1 MNIKIEIEG
10 LEEISMKIRVI
21 SAVILLAIFIP
32 LLLTGG
38 LPYSVLMLAIALLG
52 LHELLKIRK
61 TKKDFPFL
69 VELCAY
75 VLVSFLTFNNY
86 KSQNLSV
93 LMDYRLMSVMMF
105 VFLSPMV
112 FINNSKK
119 YNLND
124 ALFLTSATLF
134 VGLSFN
140 LLILLRNF
148 SLTYVIYLFIISCIS
163 DTFAYITGR
172 YIGRNKLAPLI
183 SPKKTIEGL
192 IGGTVMG
199 VIAGVI
205 YYTTV
210 INPGIEIGIII
221 FVTLAL
227 SLIGQLGDL
236 IFSSIKR
243 YYDVKDFSNLIPGHG
258 GILDRLDSIIF
269 IVLGFIL
276 FLAVL

>member
-1 MNIKIEIEG
+1 
-10 LEEISMKIRVI
+10 MKIRII
-21 SAVILLAIFIP
+21 SAAVLLAIFVP
-32 LLLTGG
+32 LLLIGG
-38 LPYSVLMLAIALLG
+38 LPYSILMLIIALAG

-75 VLVSFLTFNNY
+75 VLVSFITLNNY
-86 KSQNLSV
+86 SSKDLYF
-93 LMDYRLMSVMMF
+93 LMDYRLMAIMMF
-105 VFLSPMV
+105 IFLSPMV

-124 ALFLTSATLF
+124 ALFLTGSTLF
-134 VGLSFN
+134 IGLSFN

-148 SLTYVIYLFIISCIS
+148 SLNYVIYLFIVSTIS

-192 IGGTVMG
+192 IGGTIMG
-199 VIAGVI
+199 VIAGAI

-210 INPGIEIGIII
+210 INPGVELGIII
-221 FVTLAL
+221 FVTLCL

>member
-1 MNIKIEIEG
+1 LEG
-10 LEEISMKIRVI
+10 CSMKIRI
-21 SAVILLAIFIP
+21 LSAIVLLAIFVP
-32 LLLTGG
+32 LLLMGG
-38 LPYSVLMLAIALLG
+38 LPYSVLMLLISLMA
-52 LHELLKIRK
+52 LHEILSIRK
-61 TKKDFPFL
+61 TKKEFPYF
-69 VELCAY
+69 VEVCAY
-75 VLVSFLTFNNY
+75 VLVAFITFNNY
-86 KSQNLSV
+86 ESRDLYF
-93 LMDYRLMSVMMF
+93 LMDYRLMSIIICI
-105 VFLSPMV
+105 FLAPMV
-112 FINNSKK
+112 FINDNKR

-124 ALFLTSATLF
+124 ALFLIASTQF

-148 SLTYVIYLFIISCIS
+148 SLDYVIYLFLISTIT

-172 YIGRNKLAPLI
+172 YIGKNKLAPLI

-192 IGGTVMG
+192 IGGIIMG
-199 VIAGVI
+199 VIAGSI
-205 YYTTV
+205 YFTTV
-210 INPGIEIGIII
+210 IDPTVNLGTII
-221 FVTLAL
+221 FVTACL

-243 YYDVKDFSNLIPGHG
+243 YYEQKDFSNLIPGHG